1 MNYEEIINKINE
13 LNLERVQVSEVLADS
28 ESDHYL
34 VNIHGGFNGRGTWI
48 KYLDQLK
55 QIISA
60 FDHAWILGL
69 EYDAPDDVW
78 YLSLGVSR

>member
-1 MNYEEIINKINE
+1 MNEDIIISKIEELDLK
-13 LNLERVQVSEVLADS
+13 RVRVSEVFE

-34 VNIHGGFNGRGTWI
+34 VNICGGFNGRGTWME
-48 KYLDQLK
+48 YLDQLK

-78 YLSLGVSR
+78 YLSLGVGK

>member
-1 MNYEEIINKINE
+1 MNEDIIISKIKE
-13 LNLERVQVSEVLADS
+13 LDLKRVRVSEVF
-28 ESDHYL
+28 EEPDHYL
-34 VNIHGGFNGRGTWI
+34 VNICGGFNGRGTWME
-48 KYLDQLK
+48 YLDQLK

-78 YLSLGVSR
+78 YLSLGVGK